1 MPREELLGFSHA
13 MPGRIANSVT
23 VSPSAA
29 TRPMAQAMRVAM
41 TEIVHHLIIGE
52 RVPIPRDCK
61 EGREGSGGNA

>member
-1 MPREELLGFSHA
+1 
-13 MPGRIANSVT
+13 
-23 VSPSAA
+23 
-29 TRPMAQAMRVAM
+29 M

>member
-13 MPGRIANSVT
+13 MPGRIADSDT

-29 TRPMAQAMRVAM
+29 TRPMAQARRVAM

-52 RVPIPRDCK
+52 RDPIPRDCK